1 MSFSSDGGLC
11 FSGCL
16 DGAEELRGI
25 VLLMVHGGYM
35 KGLVR
40 AFGGGAGSLSAHCG
54 GLGPGHRPRGAPSGE
69 LVLGAGRFSCSSS
82 FYAMFRVFL
91 V

>member
-40 AFGGGAGSLSAHCG
+40 AFSGGAGSLSAHCR
-54 GLGPGHRPRGAPSGE
+54 GLGPGHRPRGAPSEE

-82 FYAMFRVFL
+82 FSAIFRVFL